1 MSNVGA
7 TTGDKP
13 DYVQDEDLKTLEELR
28 GVATR
33 LDSARLSLNEKAT
46 IQGVMKNQDV
56 LRQQLEMTHE
66 QMKHLI
72 GLYQTLRNEFDQF
85 QAQRITELQ
94 SWLAN
99 GSTTPEDNVDGP
111 NS

>member
-1 MSNVGA
+1 MTIGA

-13 DYVQDEDLKTLEELR
+13 DHVQDEDLKTLEELR
-28 GVATR
+28 GFSAR
-33 LDSARLSLNEKAT
+33 LDTARLSLNEKGT

-66 QMKHLI
+66 QLKRLI
-72 GLYQTLRNEFDQF
+72 GCYMTLRDEFDQF
-85 QAQRITELQ
+85 KAQRIIELQ

-99 GSTTPEDNVDGP
+99 GGSTSPEDYVDGP